1 MKMHL
6 KMCKMDLNIGIM
18 CRREKITFPFFWS
31 KRKAAPFNTISNS
44 YEELDVDFLLR
55 RIGSRIQK
63 CFG

>member
-1 MKMHL
+1 
-6 KMCKMDLNIGIM
+6 MDLNIGIM